1 MWLPLHDASTDPADS
16 AGAYVFLASPRNAG
30 NITGTIIS
38 ADGGI
43 GVRGFA
49 TAAGGDQL

>member
-1 MWLPLHDASTDPADS
+1 MWLPLHDASTDPDDS
-16 AGAYVFLASPRNAG
+16 TGPYVLLASRRDAG
-30 NITGTIIS
+30 VITGTVIN

-49 TAAGGDQL
+49 TAAGGDDL